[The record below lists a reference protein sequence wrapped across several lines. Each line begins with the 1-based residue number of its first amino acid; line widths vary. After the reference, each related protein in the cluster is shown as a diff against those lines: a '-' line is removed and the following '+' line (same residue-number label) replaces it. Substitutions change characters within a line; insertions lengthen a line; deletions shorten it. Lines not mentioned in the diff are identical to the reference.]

1 MTEELKPCPFCGG
14 EARLYPVI
22 MPFDADCDTITIQC
36 GECDAVGANVMVDQ
50 DVHMQSDLPSL
61 EAEAIAAWNC
71 RADAD
76 ADTIE
81 AQRKAHHLV
90 PRHTEGLTQ
99 ILPMDSAPQ
108 NGVHIL
114 AKTLPRQKD
123 DPFYSYG
130 GRWFVTHYVGPGD
143 WSLFPGFGVSA
154 DWFEGWARLPL
165 AAAAEQAKQ
174 EHNLSELTGLLVD
187 AENALS
193 AMIRGHEDGEDLA
206 QTVAADIRQR
216 LGDGRDQ

>member
-1 MTEELKPCPFCGG
+1 
-14 EARLYPVI
+14 

-36 GECDAVGANVMVDQ
+36 CECDAVGANVMVDQ

-81 AQRKAHHLV
+81 AQRKTHHLV

-108 NGVHIL
+108 NGAHIL

-123 DPFYSYG
+123 DPFHRYG
-130 GRWFVTHYVGPGD
+130 GRWFVAHYVGPGD

-187 AENALS
+187 AENALT

-216 LGDGRDQ
+216 LGEAP

>member
-1 MTEELKPCPFCGG
+1 MDDLKPCPFCGG
-14 EARLYPVI
+14 DEVSASY
-22 MPFDADCDTITIQC
+22 CTDTEGNISGRFVECEVCAANGPITK
-36 GECDAVGANVMVDQ
+36 V
-50 DVHMQSDLPSL
+50 

-76 ADTIE
+76 TIE
-81 AQRKAHHLV
+81 AQRKTHHLV

-108 NGVHIL
+108 NGAHIL
-114 AKTLPRQKD
+114 AKTLPRQKG
-123 DPFYSYG
+123 DPFYRYG

-143 WSLFPGFGVSA
+143 WSLVPGFGVSA

-187 AENALS
+187 AENALT

>member
-1 MTEELKPCPFCGG
+1 MTDELVEKAVMVCPQCEGEGSYADGLDEAACSADCTRCGG
-14 EARLYPVI
+14 NGWI
-22 MPFDADCDTITIQC
+22 
-36 GECDAVGANVMVDQ
+36 VD
-50 DVHMQSDLPSL
+50 L
-61 EAEAIAAWNC
+61 AAL
-71 RADAD
+71 RE
-76 ADTIE
+76 T
-81 AQRKAHHLV
+81 HHLA

-99 ILPMDSAPQ
+99 ILPMDTAPQ

-130 GRWFVTHYVGPGD
+130 GRWFVTHYVGLGD